1 MPSRLIY
8 GSADL
13 FWFWIKNAKARHSR
27 AGGNGGGGVGNILRV
42 GGGAWIPACAGM
54 TAFCADGCLFE
65 GAAFVH
71 VKSAGVEWV
80 TCHPRGN

>member
-27 AGGNGGGGVGNILRV
+27 ADRNGGGGVGNVLRV
-42 GGGAWIPACAGM
+42 GVGMDSRLRGNDGFLCRWLLVWLLRFCAGQISGRRVGDLSP
-54 TAFCADGCLFE
+54 T
-65 GAAFVH
+65 
-71 VKSAGVEWV
+71 
-80 TCHPRGN
+80 R